1 MSSSHRHVPGSIKL
15 ITFAWRRVS
24 SGSPLPRYPIRRKP
38 RADRAPAAPAPPPP
52 PPPSRRP
59 TAGIHYR
66 CGRKSKN
73 PKRRGEAMA
82 GTCSF
87 RSIVRA
93 PPPPRGL
100 ARRAVPVRCCSA
112 APGGA
117 STSKLVMEVKE
128 RLEREHPGLPT
139 GRSGRD
145 DDEMILWFLKD
156 RKFAVDEAV
165 SKLTKAIK
173 WRQDFRVSELSEESV
188 KGLYQ
193 TGKAYV
199 HSSFDIYGRPV
210 LVVVA
215 AKHFPYKQDQ
225 LENEKL
231 CAFLV
236 EKALSKLPMGTDNIL
251 GIFDLRGFRVE
262 NGDLQFLKFLIDV
275 FYYYYPK
282 RLGQVLFVDAPFVF
296 QPMWQLV
303 KPLLKQYASL
313 VRFCDA
319 ETVRKEYFTEETAP
333 PDFRC

>member
-1 MSSSHRHVPGSIKL
+1 M
-15 ITFAWRRVS
+15 
-24 SGSPLPRYPIRRKP
+24 
-38 RADRAPAAPAPPPP
+38 AA
-52 PPPSRRP
+52 
-59 TAGIHYR
+59 
-66 CGRKSKN
+66 
-73 PKRRGEAMA
+73 
-82 GTCSF
+82 TCSL
-87 RSIVRA
+87 RSVVRA

-100 ARRAVPVRCCSA
+100 AGARRAVRCCSSA
-112 APGGA
+112 APTGA
-117 STSKLVMEVKE
+117 STSKVSAPAPNHAFGSRLGISSIDPFAADLLYTGNSLEANPLVVDLALAVQLVLEVKE
-128 RLEREHPGLPT
+128 RLQREHPGLPT

-165 SKLTKAIK
+165 PKLAKAIK

-199 HSSFDIYGRPV
+199 HDSFDINGRPV

-215 AKHFPYKQDQ
+215 AKHFPSKQDS

-236 EKALSKLPMGTDNIL
+236 EKALRNLPMGTDNIL
-251 GIFDLRGFRVE
+251 GIFDLRGFGVE

-282 RLGQVLFVDAPFVF
+282 RLGEVLFVDAPFVF

-319 ETVRKEYFTEETAP
+319 ETVRKEYFTEETVP
-333 PDFRC
+333 PDFRR

>member
-1 MSSSHRHVPGSIKL
+1 M
-15 ITFAWRRVS
+15 
-24 SGSPLPRYPIRRKP
+24 
-38 RADRAPAAPAPPPP
+38 AA
-52 PPPSRRP
+52 S
-59 TAGIHYR
+59 
-66 CGRKSKN
+66 
-73 PKRRGEAMA
+73 
-82 GTCSF
+82 CSF
-87 RSIVRA
+87 RTIVRA

-100 ARRAVPVRCCSA
+100 AGARRSVRCCSSA
-112 APGGA
+112 APAGA
-117 STSKLVMEVKE
+117 STSKLVLEVKE

-165 SKLTKAIK
+165 SKLAKAIK
-173 WRQDFRVSELSEESV
+173 WRQDFRLSELSEESV

-199 HSSFDIYGRPV
+199 HDSFDINGRPV

-215 AKHFPYKQDQ
+215 AKHFPSKQDP

-236 EKALSKLPMGTDNIL
+236 EKALRKLPMGTDNIL
-251 GIFDLRGFRVE
+251 GIFDLRGFGVE
-262 NGDLQFLKFLIDV
+262 NGDLQFLKFLIFQIDV

-282 RLGQVLFVDAPFVF
+282 RLGEVLFVDAPFVF

-319 ETVRKEYFTEETAP
+319 ETVRKEYFTEETVP
-333 PDFRC
+333 PDFRR

>member
-1 MSSSHRHVPGSIKL
+1 M
-15 ITFAWRRVS
+15 
-24 SGSPLPRYPIRRKP
+24 
-38 RADRAPAAPAPPPP
+38 
-52 PPPSRRP
+52 
-59 TAGIHYR
+59 
-66 CGRKSKN
+66 
-73 PKRRGEAMA
+73 
-82 GTCSF
+82 
-87 RSIVRA
+87 
-93 PPPPRGL
+93 
-100 ARRAVPVRCCSA
+100 
-112 APGGA
+112 
-117 STSKLVMEVKE
+117 
-128 RLEREHPGLPT
+128 
-139 GRSGRD
+139 
-145 DDEMILWFLKD
+145 
-156 RKFAVDEAV
+156 
-165 SKLTKAIK
+165 
-173 WRQDFRVSELSEESV
+173 

-199 HSSFDIYGRPV
+199 HDSFDIYDRPV

-215 AKHFPYKQDQ
+215 AKHFPSKHDPV
-225 LENEKL
+225 ENEKL

-236 EKALSKLPMGTDNIL
+236 EKALNRLPAGKENIL

-319 ETVRKEYFTEETAP
+319 ETVRKEYFTKETVP